1 MVSESHAAQGLK
13 DFVHWIGI
21 PAQVHTDN
29 AKVETLSE
37 WKDFIGKHWIK
48 AMVTE
53 QYTPNQ
59 NKCEH
64 EFGCV
69 RIHAHMLMEQN
80 AQNSYG
86 IMSSTMSAMCGTGWL
101 GKSLVILRP

>member
-1 MVSESHAAQGLK
+1 MKFESHAAQGLK

-21 PAQVHTDN
+21 PAQMHTDN

-37 WKDFIGKHWIK
+37 WKDFIVKHWIK

-53 QYTPNQ
+53 PCTPNQ

-64 EFGCV
+64 EFGYVYTRAC
-69 RIHAHMLMEQN
+69 
-80 AQNSYG
+80 
-86 IMSSTMSAMCGTGWL
+86 
-101 GKSLVILRP
+101 